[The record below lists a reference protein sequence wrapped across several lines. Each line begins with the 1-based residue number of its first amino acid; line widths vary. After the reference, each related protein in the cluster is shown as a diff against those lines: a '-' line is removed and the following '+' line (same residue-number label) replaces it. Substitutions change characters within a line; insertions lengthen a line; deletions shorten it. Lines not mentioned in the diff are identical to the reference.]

1 MKILKYII
9 PILLI
14 VYYCSN
20 SLSENRCDE
29 SGLLPLA
36 EIEVDKAKNY
46 IDSLDVLLPTDE
58 SSFRSDFSN
67 FKDNM
72 ITAIINHDTN
82 FIYSILDSSILNS
95 FGGNGGINEFKTMW
109 KIEDDSS
116 RFWSLFKESF
126 ELGGTF
132 SDDTLTFAF
141 PYLSTTFPGKYDSF
155 FYGAL
160 IRENTNI
167 YLSPNKD
174 SKFHSASYT
183 IFIFLQWSD
192 LNSSPHEDFIPIL
205 VSKDRY
211 GFVHKS
217 DFRSPIDYR
226 GQFIYKNNA
235 WKLKSFV
242 AGD

>member
-1 MKILKYII
+1 MKNLKYVI

-14 VYYCSN
+14 LYDGSN
-20 SLSENRCDE
+20 SFSKYNFDE
-29 SGLLPLA
+29 SGLRPLA
-36 EIEVDKAKNY
+36 DNEIDNAKNY
-46 IDSLDVLLPTDE
+46 IDSLDALLPTDE
-58 SSFRSDFSN
+58 SSLRGDFSIL
-67 FKDNM
+67 KDNI
-72 ITAIINHDTN
+72 ITAIINRDTN
-82 FIYSILDSSILNS
+82 FIFSILDSSILNS
-95 FGGNGGINEFKTMW
+95 FGGDGGIHEFKTMW
-109 KIEDDSS
+109 KIEDDNSQ
-116 RFWSLFKESF
+116 FWNLFKESF

-141 PYLSTTFPGKYDSF
+141 PYVSTTFPGEYDSY

-160 IRENTNI
+160 IRENSNI

-183 IFIFLQWSD
+183 IFRILQWSD
-192 LNSSPHEDFIPIL
+192 LKVSRQEDFIPVL
-205 VSKDRY
+205 VSKNRY

-217 DFRSPIDYR
+217 DFRSPVDFR
-226 GQFIYKNNA
+226 GRFNYQSNS